1 MTIIGAVALS
11 PAVATAWATISIAVV
26 SLLVGSVQCLLIWI
40 GLRRMKEATELR
52 ERESERRHR
61 ETMAALDAQTRV
73 LDAQSKSL
81 ESRSRSL
88 DAHTK
93 SLEAHAKSLEAQT
106 EAFRELLRRT
116 AAPAGEAAS

>member
-11 PAVATAWATISIAVV
+11 PAVATAWATIAIAVV

-61 ETMAALDAQTRV
+61 ETMAALNAQTRT

-81 ESRSRSL
+81 E
-88 DAHTK
+88 AHTK
-93 SLEAHAKSLEAQT
+93 SLETQT
-106 EAFRELLRRT
+106 EALRELLRRT
-116 AAPAGEAAS
+116 AAPAGEAVS